1 FLSAQPVFAN
11 EAETRIQMH
20 RKTTARGLAQLA
32 PSLFFSTSA
41 DSRLIYR
48 LIEYNLQVVGDVEA
62 MVVSVLQPDPEREDF
77 PASNHRY
84 GGRTIRCWTRSRT
97 WSAAGASFNLEVLV
111 LRRLD
116 FANTM
121 VTRLAGPVVLSNNR
135 NDRGAE
141 AFNQDLTVQVS
152 KLMEQRHNRGLAE
165 TLRALKVNSE

>member
-1 FLSAQPVFAN
+1 
-11 EAETRIQMH
+11 MH

-77 PASNHRY
+77 RLRIIVTEDDYPVLDSFSHLE
-84 GGRTIRCWTRSRT
+84 RS
-97 WSAAGASFNLEVLV
+97 GASFNLEVLV